1 MPSSPARAGTTA
13 VAAVAAAVLML
24 VLVTWA
30 AAIGPERVFTG
41 GGTFVRDTSGPIA
54 SSTAAEGAGEDPQ
67 EELRD
72 KHGGP
77 APTWVRV
84 LAVIVELAVLGVV
97 LFLLVRLLRRLRDW
111 WRGRERRN
119 RRPAPD
125 IVEFEVLDPTA
136 DVVAAIEEDAA
147 EQRGLL
153 EVGEPRNAIVACWR
167 RFEQQAANANVH
179 RRPWQT
185 SSEFVL
191 GVLEHIGADEGA
203 VLELAGL
210 FREARF
216 SDHPMTEEHRDR
228 AMAALAVIHASLG
241 AGAGVGT
248 PPRGLA

>member
-41 GGTFVRDTSGPIA
+41 GGTFIRDTSGPIA
-54 SSTAAEGAGEDPQ
+54 SSTTAEVGEEDPQ
-67 EELRD
+67 DRLRD

-84 LAVIVELAVLGVV
+84 LAVIVELAVVGVV
-97 LFLLVRLLRRLRDW
+97 LFLLFRLFRRLLQRW
-111 WRGRERRN
+111 KTRERR
-119 RRPAPD
+119 RRAPA
-125 IVEFEVLDPTA
+125 IVDFEVLDPIA
-136 DVVAAIEEDAA
+136 EVVAAIEEDAA
-147 EQRGLL
+147 GQRELL
-153 EVGEPRNAIVACWR
+153 ETGEPRNAIVACWR
-167 RFEQQAANANVH
+167 RFEQQAARADVA

-203 VLELAGL
+203 VQELAAL

-216 SDHPMTEEHRDR
+216 SDHPITEEHRQQ
-228 AMAALAVIHASLG
+228 ALSALAVIHASLG
-241 AGAGVGT
+241 RVAAGGVGA
-248 PPRGLA
+248 RGRT

>member
-41 GGTFVRDTSGPIA
+41 GGTFIRDTTGPIA
-54 SSTAAEGAGEDPQ
+54 SSTATEIAEEDPQ
-67 EELRD
+67 DRLRD
-72 KHGGP
+72 KHGDP

-84 LAVIVELAVLGVV
+84 LAIVVEAAVVGVV
-97 LFLLVRLLRRLRDW
+97 LFLLFRLLRRIRDW
-111 WRGRERRN
+111 WKGRERR

-125 IVEFEVLDPTA
+125 IVDFEVLDPTA

-147 EQRGLL
+147 EQRELL
-153 EVGEPRNAIVACWR
+153 ETGEPRNAIVACWR
-167 RFEQQAANANVH
+167 RFEQQAARADVV

-203 VLELAGL
+203 VLELAAL

-216 SDHPMTEEHRDR
+216 SDHPITEEHREQ
-228 AMAALAVIHASLG
+228 ALGALAVIHRSLG
-241 AGAGVGT
+241 RVVAAGVT
-248 PPRGLA
+248 ARDRT